1 MGQVAERPLRRTARA
16 FESPAKRWR
25 NRWLHA
31 NRVVFANGHC
41 VERGE
46 RLGPTVFP
54 TRELAEQGAA
64 EWLREFADMVE
75 MCGVTYLG
83 PTPDPDRP

>member
-1 MGQVAERPLRRTARA
+1 
-16 FESPAKRWR
+16 
-25 NRWLHA
+25 
-31 NRVVFANGHC
+31 
-41 VERGE
+41 
-46 RLGPTVFP
+46 VFP

-83 PTPDPDRP
+83 PTPAPDRA